1 MKTIIYSLA
10 IIILLLTFVS
20 CNVEDVLE
28 NNPTNVDMNTSTDI
42 DPPIPMPL
50 PM

>member
-10 IIILLLTFVS
+10 IITLLLTFVS
-20 CNVEDVLE
+20 CNVEDVLD
-28 NNPTNVDMNTSTDI
+28 NNQVNLNVTTDI
-42 DPPIPMPL
+42 DPPIPMPK